1 VKYAAISDIG
11 LKRDKNEDNW
21 NIILDKE
28 GNPVGFIIADGMG
41 GHFAGEEAS
50 RIAVEEISSMVLDCV
65 AQNPT
70 PETIQKV
77 LTDRILEIN
86 NKIMQFSNDKLGGLE
101 SGTTLSV
108 GVVSNNCLYIAHIGD
123 SRVYCIRDNK
133 IIRLTQDHSYV
144 AELIKD
150 GIISSDEAVNHPNR
164 NRLTRALGFKENFM
178 PDFYTFPILPGDV
191 YVFCTDGLY
200 EDVDDQKILDVVNT
214 EPRQTVAKRLVE
226 MAKEHGGNDNITV
239 IVAWM

>member
-1 VKYAAISDIG
+1 
-11 LKRDKNEDNW
+11 
-21 NIILDKE
+21 
-28 GNPVGFIIADGMG
+28 
-41 GHFAGEEAS
+41 
-50 RIAVEEISSMVLDCV
+50 
-65 AQNPT
+65 
-70 PETIQKV
+70 
-77 LTDRILEIN
+77 
-86 NKIMQFSNDKLGGLE
+86 MQFSNDNLGGLE

>member
-1 VKYAAISDIG
+1 MKYAAISDIG

-86 NKIMQFSNDKLGGLE
+86 NKIMQFSNDNLGGLE

-108 GVVSNNCLYIAHIGD
+108 GVVSNNGLYIAHIGD

>member
-1 VKYAAISDIG
+1 MKYAAISDIG

>member
-1 VKYAAISDIG
+1 VEYSAISDIG

-21 NIILDKE
+21 NIILDGE

-41 GHFAGEEAS
+41 GHLAGEEAS

-65 AQNPT
+65 SQNPT

-77 LTDRILEIN
+77 LTDRIRTIN
-86 NKIMQFSNDKLGGLE
+86 NKIMEFSNDNLGGLE

-123 SRVYCIRDNK
+123 SRVYCIRDRQ

-150 GIISSDEAVNHPNR
+150 GIISSDEAVHHPSR
-164 NRLTRALGFKENFM
+164 NRLTRALGFKDNYM
-178 PDFYTFPILPGDV
+178 PDFYTFPMLPGDV
-191 YVFCTDGLY
+191 YIFCTDGLY
-200 EDVDDQKILDVVNT
+200 EDVDDQMILDVVNT
-214 EPRQTVAKRLVE
+214 EPKQNIAKRLVE
-226 MAKEHGGNDNITV
+226 MAKERGGNDNITV

>member
-1 VKYAAISDIG
+1 MRYSALSDIG

-41 GHFAGEEAS
+41 GHLAGEEAS
-50 RIAVEEISSMVLDCV
+50 RIAVEEISSMVLDCIS
-65 AQNPT
+65 QNPT
-70 PETIQKV
+70 LESIKQV
-77 LTDRILEIN
+77 ITDRIRTIN
-86 NKIMQFSNDKLGGLE
+86 NKIMKYSNDHLGGMD

-123 SRVYCIRDNK
+123 SRVYRIRDDQ
-133 IIRLTQDHSYV
+133 ITRLTQDHSYV
-144 AELIKD
+144 AELVKD
-150 GIISSDEAVNHPNR
+150 GIISSDEAVHHPSR
-164 NRLTRALGFKENFM
+164 NRLTRALGFKENFL

-200 EDVDDQKILDVVNT
+200 EDVDDEKILDVVNS
-214 EPRQTVAKRLVE
+214 EPKETVAKRLVE
-226 MAKEHGGNDNITV
+226 LAKEHGGNDNITV

>member
-1 VKYAAISDIG
+1 MKYAAISDIG

-86 NKIMQFSNDKLGGLE
+86 NKIMQFSNDNLGGLE

>member
-1 VKYAAISDIG
+1 MKYAAISDIG

-77 LTDRILEIN
+77 LQTG
-86 NKIMQFSNDKLGGLE
+86 FSK
-101 SGTTLSV
+101 
-108 GVVSNNCLYIAHIGD
+108 
-123 SRVYCIRDNK
+123 
-133 IIRLTQDHSYV
+133 
-144 AELIKD
+144 
-150 GIISSDEAVNHPNR
+150 
-164 NRLTRALGFKENFM
+164 
-178 PDFYTFPILPGDV
+178 
-191 YVFCTDGLY
+191 
-200 EDVDDQKILDVVNT
+200 
-214 EPRQTVAKRLVE
+214 
-226 MAKEHGGNDNITV
+226 
-239 IVAWM
+239 